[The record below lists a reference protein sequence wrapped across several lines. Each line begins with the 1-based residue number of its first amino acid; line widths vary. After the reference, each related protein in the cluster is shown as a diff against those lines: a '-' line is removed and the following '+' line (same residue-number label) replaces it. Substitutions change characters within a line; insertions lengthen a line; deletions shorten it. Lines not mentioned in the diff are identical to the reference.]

1 MGPDFKEAIRKELH
15 DLLRRGTWRLVKREK
30 AQGPPL
36 PLKCKA
42 RICVRGDLQD
52 EDDGRETYAA
62 TLAAKTFRI
71 VMAIAARFDLDVRQF
86 DVSNA
91 FLYSD
96 IKKDH
101 PVYVRLPQGFALYG
115 LRESPLL
122 WYNEISQA
130 LKEAGIDRTD
140 EEPCVF
146 TNGKILALVYVD
158 DILILNPRQEKKA
171 VNDLVQHLQSKYDL
185 REEEFKWYLDAYIEK
200 IARKFKLSDL
210 KLRVPSIPIATIPLV
225 KYNGQATKEEIK
237 AYQER
242 VGSLMYIAVM
252 TRPDIAR
259 AAAQLARFLTN
270 PSPEHLEAANQCIR
284 YLYSTR
290 FLAIVYDGAY
300 EGGTCDRKR
309 RVIWR

>member
-1 MGPDFKEAIRKELH
+1 MGPDFKESIRKELH
-15 DLLRRGTWRLVKREK
+15 DLLRRGTWRLVERSK
-30 AQGPPL
+30 AQGSPL

-71 VMAIAARFDLDVRQF
+71 VMAIAARFGLDVRQF
-86 DVSNA
+86 DVGNA

-96 IKKDH
+96 LKKDH
-101 PVYVRLPQGFALYG
+101 PVYVRLPQGFALY
-115 LRESPLL
+115 
-122 WYNEISQA
+122 
-130 LKEAGIDRTD
+130 GIDRTD

-185 REEEFKWYLDAYIEK
+185 REEEFKWYLGIRVVRDRPNRKIYLCQDAYVEK

-237 AYQER
+237 ATSSSPARE
-242 VGSLMYIAVM
+242 VPDKPIA
-252 TRPDIAR
+252 
-259 AAAQLARFLTN
+259 
-270 PSPEHLEAANQCIR
+270 
-284 YLYSTR
+284 
-290 FLAIVYDGAY
+290 
-300 EGGTCDRKR
+300 
-309 RVIWR
+309 

>member
-1 MGPDFKEAIRKELH
+1 MVF
-15 DLLRRGTWRLVKREK
+15 
-30 AQGPPL
+30 
-36 PLKCKA
+36 
-42 RICVRGDLQD
+42 
-52 EDDGRETYAA
+52 
-62 TLAAKTFRI
+62 
-71 VMAIAARFDLDVRQF
+71 
-86 DVSNA
+86 
-91 FLYSD
+91 
-96 IKKDH
+96 
-101 PVYVRLPQGFALYG
+101 
-115 LRESPLL
+115 ESPLL

-185 REEEFKWYLDAYIEK
+185 REEEFKWYLGIRVVRDRPNRKIYLCQDAYVEK

-290 FLAIVYDGAY
+290 FLAIMYDGMHQERY
-300 EGGTCDRKR
+300 L
-309 RVIWR
+309 

>member
-1 MGPDFKEAIRKELH
+1 MVF
-15 DLLRRGTWRLVKREK
+15 
-30 AQGPPL
+30 
-36 PLKCKA
+36 
-42 RICVRGDLQD
+42 
-52 EDDGRETYAA
+52 
-62 TLAAKTFRI
+62 
-71 VMAIAARFDLDVRQF
+71 
-86 DVSNA
+86 
-91 FLYSD
+91 
-96 IKKDH
+96 
-101 PVYVRLPQGFALYG
+101 
-115 LRESPLL
+115 ESPLL

-185 REEEFKWYLDAYIEK
+185 REEEFKWYLGIRAVRDRPNRKVYLCQDEYIEK

-290 FLAIVYDGAY
+290 FLAIVDASFGDDV
-300 EGGTCDRKR
+300 ETR
-309 RVIWR
+309 RSSQGYVMMLFNGPVIWKAGLQDTVTTSTTEAEILSLENNQGELRPGPTITDISLDLGP